1 MGEKFSVFGDAC
13 GRVDWKKKKKKKK
26 RASQSAS
33 DEGCWCLFR
42 LSKRALVGGKFGCKA
57 K

>member
-1 MGEKFSVFGDAC
+1 MGENFSVFGDAC
-13 GRVDWKKKKKKKK
+13 GRVDWKKKKKKK

-33 DEGCWCLFR
+33 DEGCWYLFR
-42 LSKRALVGGKFGCKA
+42 LSKRALVGGNFGRKV